1 MSLDGKIIVKKRIVS
16 GITATGNLTLGN
28 YIGSIKRLKEY
39 QESDSYE
46 LFLFV
51 ADYHAITLPIDGEIL
66 RENIRNVLKL
76 YLASGINS
84 NKVKIFKQSSIKEIL
99 PFYYYLMVNSN
110 IGQLERMTQFKD
122 KSIRLKNGTEQIPSG
137 LLMYPVLMAA
147 DILIYNADLVVVG
160 EDQKQHIEL
169 TRDLALKINKV
180 YGLDFKVPK
189 PIIAKVEEG
198 SRIMSLKE
206 PSKKMS
212 KSDANINN
220 VIFLLDDKE
229 TIYKKIRSSVT
240 DDENSVYYDL
250 KNKPGV
256 SNLLTI
262 YAALSN
268 IEMKE
273 VEKKFKK
280 HNYKDFKEEVA
291 DLVVSEL
298 SQIRDR
304 YEMISDSDLEE
315 VINMNMEEIRKITKE
330 NLEKIAKKQGIV

>member
-28 YIGSIKRLKEY
+28 YIGSIMKLKEY

-51 ADYHAITLPIDGEIL
+51 ADYHAITLPIEGEVL
-66 RENIRNVLKL
+66 RENIKNILKL

-84 NKVKIFKQSSIKEIL
+84 NKVKIFRQSSVKEIL
-99 PFYYYLMVNSN
+99 PFYYYLTVNSN

-122 KSIRLKNGTEQIPSG
+122 KTIKLKNGTKQIPSG

-147 DILIYNADLVVVG
+147 DILIYDADLVVVG

-169 TRDLALKINKV
+169 TRDLALKINKT

-189 PIIAKVEEG
+189 PVISKVEEG
-198 SRIMSLKE
+198 ARVMSLKE
-206 PSKKMS
+206 PTKKMS
-212 KSDANINN
+212 KSDTNLNN
-220 VIFLLDDKE
+220 VIFLLDKE
-229 TIYKKIRSSVT
+229 EDVYKKIKSAVT
-240 DDENSVYYDL
+240 DDENKVYYDIE
-250 KNKPGV
+250 NKPGV

-262 YAALSN
+262 YATLSN
-268 IEMKE
+268 TDMKE
-273 VEKKFKK
+273 VEKKFKE

-291 DLVVSEL
+291 NLVVSEI
-298 SQIRDR
+298 SKIRDR
-304 YEMISDSDLEE
+304 YEMISDADLEE
-315 VINMNMEEIRKITKE
+315 VINMNMEEIRKITRE
-330 NLEKIAKKQGIV
+330 NLLKIEKKQGMV